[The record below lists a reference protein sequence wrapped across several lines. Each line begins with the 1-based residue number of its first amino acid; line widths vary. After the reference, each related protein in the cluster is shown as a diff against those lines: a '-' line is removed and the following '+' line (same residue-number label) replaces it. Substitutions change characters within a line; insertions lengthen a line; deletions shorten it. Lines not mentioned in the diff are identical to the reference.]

1 MLEELQE
8 QKPTLKFSVAFGPSE
23 IKPTPVR
30 GACVVLVDVWK
41 SASAVS
47 AFLFHGA
54 AGVQLW
60 ATPAAAR
67 KAFGKEKRATALLAG
82 EQDFRPI
89 ASFHLGGADSSHREK
104 LKGKKVFLVSEWASV
119 FSRLKEA
126 HAVYFGA
133 FVNLSAVYD
142 ALLKTAKPIFVVL
155 PEGST
160 VERSLDAVFA
170 GQLLEFLRNTVGG
183 PEIAPSQS
191 AQRAADAYR
200 SWQGRLDELA
210 RCDPRGKGF
219 WEKKAK
225 RELDILLR
233 PNRFSVVPVFKNG
246 WFVLEEA
253 SAKPA
258 VSKEKQKTTAQKGKP
273 IKVKVPLFPKNPEHP
288 VPHLVPAKTKKEP
301 PAPLSEPKK
310 NVKKKKEKPSALFG
324 KDTVAPPP
332 AKVSKPVSLK
342 IEKVS
347 KKSIESFKKTTKTL
361 PRARKAAKK

>member
-1 MLEELQE
+1 MWTELQD
-8 QKPTLKFSVAFGPSE
+8 QKPTLKFSLAFGPSE

-30 GACVVLVDVWK
+30 DACVVLVDVWK

-54 AGVQLW
+54 TDVQLW
-60 ATPAAAR
+60 ATVDAAR
-67 KAFGKEKRATALLAG
+67 KAFRKEKRSTALLAG
-82 EQDFRPI
+82 EQDFHPI
-89 ASFHLGGADSSHREK
+89 PSFHLGGADSSHREK
-104 LKGKKVFLVSEWASV
+104 LKGKKVFLVSEWAPV

-126 HAVYFGA
+126 RAVYFGA

-142 ALLKTAKPIFVVL
+142 ALLRTVKPIFVVL
-155 PEGST
+155 PEGVA

-183 PEIAPSQS
+183 PQIIASQA

-210 RCDPRGKGF
+210 HCDPRGKGF

-246 WFVLEEA
+246 WWTLEETA
-253 SAKPA
+253 VKPA
-258 VSKEKQKTTAQKGKP
+258 VPKEKQKPTAQKGKP

-288 VPHLVPAKTKKEP
+288 VPDLAPKKSREEP
-301 PAPLSEPKK
+301 PAPLLEPKK

-324 KDTVAPPP
+324 KDTVAPPS
-332 AKVSKPVSLK
+332 AKVSKPVPSK

-347 KKSIESFKKTTKTL
+347 KKSIQSSKKIAKIL
-361 PRARKAAKK
+361 LRARKAAKK